1 MKLHI
6 WNLKTEREDCKQFE
20 NNVKVMTV
28 DIISNNNKIKHA
40 NTKPQ
45 TAKPKQKNEI
55 INCLCVRYRRYVG

>member
-45 TAKPKQKNEI
+45 TAKPKQKMK
-55 INCLCVRYRRYVG
+55 